1 MIYKTF
7 IYMGHSKKYEEEKP
21 LHRVEEKKKP
31 KNYNTLKGR
40 PVDPDDLLDDDDESF
55 EKFKHGKR

>member
-1 MIYKTF
+1 
-7 IYMGHSKKYEEEKP
+7 MGHSKKYEEDKP

-40 PVDPDDLLDDDDESF
+40 PVDPEDLLDDDDESF